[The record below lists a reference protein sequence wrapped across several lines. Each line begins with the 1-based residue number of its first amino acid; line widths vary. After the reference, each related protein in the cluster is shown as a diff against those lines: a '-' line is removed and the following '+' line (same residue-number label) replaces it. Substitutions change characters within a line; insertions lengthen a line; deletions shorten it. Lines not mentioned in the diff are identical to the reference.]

1 MKCQPIRGT
10 RDLIGQNVDLYNL
23 VVSIAK
29 KHAVLSNFEELITPI
44 FEFKEI
50 FQRTLGETSDVV
62 TKETYTFQDRDES
75 FITLRPEFTAGVV
88 RALISNGLTQNL
100 PQKLFSYGPLF
111 RHERP
116 QKARYRQFSQINFE
130 YIGAVGA
137 HTDAE
142 VISLAFN
149 ILNELGLGKHVKL
162 ELNSIG
168 DSESRNNYRAALVE
182 FYSKYINDL
191 SADSRL
197 RLEKNPLRI
206 LDSKDE
212 TDKKISESAP
222 VMHNYFSKETIE
234 YFEKL
239 KAYLER
245 LNIPYILN
253 SKLVRGL
260 DYYTHTVFEFT
271 TDMLGSQ
278 GTVLAGGRYDGL
290 VELMG
295 GPSIPAVG
303 FAAGIERI
311 FELIKE
317 IGYEPASKNLISII
331 PIGESAISHA
341 LSASQ
346 QLKNAGY
353 CNEIFF
359 HKKIAK
365 MFEKADK
372 QSSSYAVILGE
383 DEIRSG
389 ICKIKNMK
397 TGKEESTNLSDL
409 AKYAFVF

>member
-1 MKCQPIRGT
+1 MKTQPIRGT
-10 RDLIGQNVDLYNL
+10 RDLIGQNAELYNL
-23 VVSIAK
+23 VAEKAK
-29 KHAVLSNFEELITPI
+29 KHAQLNNFEEIITPI
-44 FEFKEI
+44 FEFREI

-116 QKARYRQFSQINFE
+116 QKARYRQFSQINYE
-130 YIGAVGA
+130 YIGATGA

-142 VISLAFN
+142 MICLARN
-149 ILNELGLGKHVKL
+149 ILEEFGLSSYINL

-168 DSESRNNYRAALVE
+168 DIDSRNKYKEALVSY
-182 FYSKYINDL
+182 FSKYLNDL
-191 SADSRL
+191 SFDSRA

-212 TDKKISESAP
+212 NDRKICETAP
-222 VMHNYFSKETIE
+222 LMHTYFSHETKD
-234 YFEKL
+234 YFEAL
-239 KAYLER
+239 QEYLAFLGIDFR
-245 LNIPYILN
+245 INH
-253 SKLVRGL
+253 KLVRGL

-271 TDMLGSQ
+271 TEKLGSQ

-317 IGYEPASKNLISII
+317 VGHQTPSKKVISII
-331 PIGESAISHA
+331 PIGEIMIKHAIGIANNLRKCGHNSEV
-341 LSASQ
+341 L
-346 QLKNAGY
+346 
-353 CNEIFF
+353 F

-365 MFEKADK
+365 MFERANKIGA
-372 QSSSYAVILGE
+372 SHSIILGE
-383 DEIRSG
+383 DEISSG
-389 ICKIKNMK
+389 VCKIKNMK
-397 TGKEESTNLSDL
+397 TSSEDLINLNEL
-409 AKYAFVF
+409 AKYDF